1 MDDTVIAESSIL
13 IALERESAR
22 GERGPAMEYLAFH
35 PHQRFVITP
44 VIAGEL
50 AAGRSLAQRKRW
62 EAFLRPFRS
71 LPTTAEVAWRY
82 GETYRY
88 LRMNGLLIGLNDL
101 WIAAAGLAYDVP
113 VVTANPREFR
123 RVPGL
128 EVVALA

>member
-1 MDDTVIAESSIL
+1 MDDTVIAESSVL
-13 IALERESAR
+13 IALERETAR
-22 GERGPAMEYLAFH
+22 GTRGPVMEYLAFH

-50 AAGRSLAQRKRW
+50 GAGRSLAHRQRW
-62 EAFLRPFRS
+62 DAFLRPFRS
-71 LPTTAEVAWRY
+71 LPLTPDVAWRY

-88 LRMNGLLIGLNDL
+88 LSTNGLLIGSNDL
-101 WIAAAGLAYDVP
+101 WIAAAGLAYDLP
-113 VVTANPREFR
+113 VITANPRDFR